1 MDGLQEMFGRDS
13 VGCGQVSDRPG
24 HAEDAV
30 EGACGQREF
39 FHGLL
44 EQVPLRT
51 LQGAVGA

>member
-13 VGCGQVSDRPG
+13 VGFGQVGDRPG

-30 EGACGQREF
+30 KGARGQGEF

-44 EQVPLRT
+44 EQVSLG
-51 LQGAVGA
+51 LF